1 MGFQARFAATKTGNR
16 RYSQRRTLQ
25 LQASVAGD
33 EDVIIH
39 DISHTG
45 LLLETS
51 TLLTERQTLNVEL
64 PEAGMVE
71 AKVVWRSSRFIGCR
85 FTQPI
90 PQAAIS
96 AALLRNPIAPSEPPV
111 DDRAWESLLG
121 AVEETDRED
130 TLSFGTKLRVILG
143 MSVLLWAAIFW
154 ALGVF

>member
-1 MGFQARFAATKTGNR
+1 MGFQARFAASKASNR

-51 TLLTERQTLNVEL
+51 TLLTERQALNVEL
-64 PEAGMVE
+64 PEVGIVE

-85 FTQPI
+85 FTHPI

-96 AALLRNPIAPSEPPV
+96 AALLRNPITRAEPQI
-111 DDRAWESLLG
+111 DDRAWEALG
-121 AVEETDRED
+121 SAVDQTEESAS
-130 TLSFGTKLRVILG
+130 LSFGAKLRVILG